1 MHDEY
6 KQFFADNLDKLE
18 ETQPVAYQAAKTLAS
33 MLDLELE
40 QTIAVDSITEIS
52 TYCTSLVARTEDG
65 LITHVRNLD
74 FKPVDKMKTLIY
86 E

>member
-1 MHDEY
+1 
-6 KQFFADNLDKLE
+6 
-18 ETQPVAYQAAKTLAS
+18 

-52 TYCTSLVARTEDG
+52 TYCTSIVARTEEG